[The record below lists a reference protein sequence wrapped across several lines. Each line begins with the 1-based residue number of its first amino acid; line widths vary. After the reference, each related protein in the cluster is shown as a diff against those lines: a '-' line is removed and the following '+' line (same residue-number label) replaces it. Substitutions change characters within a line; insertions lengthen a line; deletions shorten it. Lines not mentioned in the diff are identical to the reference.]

1 MNEGNIKDIVFEEC
15 NVNNVNDEDISTY
28 GGIFCGISSC
38 GSYYLILSCIIL
50 GVNAVVR

>member
-28 GGIFCGISSC
+28 GGIL
-38 GSYYLILSCIIL
+38 LIMIKYFWS
-50 GVNAVVR
+50 VVFLKR

>member
-15 NVNNVNDEDISTY
+15 NVNNVNNVNDEDISTY

-38 GSYYLILSCIIL
+38 GGTICGLNC
-50 GVNAVVR
+50 

>member
-28 GGIFCGISSC
+28 GGIF
-38 GSYYLILSCIIL
+38 
-50 GVNAVVR
+50 AVFLRVAGQYVD